1 MDKKRLIQLS
11 VITVVFALLLGGVY
25 VARASAEVAVYV
37 NKQQVEFPDQNPFID
52 RKIDRVYVPL
62 RFVSEALNGK
72 VDWNADQQMAIVD
85 RSGMH
90 IEMKIGSDQPKV
102 NNIARALDAPA
113 RLLKGRT
120 MVPLRFVS
128 EAMGAKVLWED
139 GNVYI
144 TDELSTAIEEKGEPV
159 SVEEVGQPMLAK
171 EWDGYIYRW
180 INEETKILYIT
191 MEDLKKQPYQL
202 SSWIV
207 YDLKIDD
214 QHIYVSQQ
222 NSEGSTLDMIL
233 AEGSNISRYR
243 MAEYF
248 RYPPGT
254 FEGKYSIIND
264 RRDKYSSLPTCDIT
278 KVTHIILTEGQNMLA
293 IKNPRYKGGE

>member
-62 RFVSEALNGK
+62 RFVSMALGGTI
-72 VDWNADQQMAIVD
+72 DWNADQQMAIVD
-85 RSGMH
+85 RSGTH

-113 RLLKGRT
+113 RLVKGRT

-128 EAMGAKVLWED
+128 EALGAKVLWEN

-144 TDELSTAIEEKGEPV
+144 TDELGTAIEEKGEPV
-159 SVEEVGQPMLAK
+159 SVEEAGQPMLAK
-171 EWDGYIYRW
+171 KWDDHKYNW
-180 INEETKILYIT
+180 INEDTKILYVT
-191 MEDLKKQPYQL
+191 MKDLKKRPYRL
-202 SSWIV
+202 RSWV
-207 YDLKIDD
+207 VHDLKIDD
-214 QHIYVSQQ
+214 QYIYVSQQ
-222 NSEGSTLDMIL
+222 DSAGVPLDIIL
-233 AEGSNISRYR
+233 AEGSNINRYR

-248 RYPPGT
+248 QYPPGT
-254 FEGKYSIIND
+254 FEGKYHIVND
-264 RRDKYSSLPTCDIT
+264 RRDKYSGLPTCDIT
-278 KVTHIILTEGQNMLA
+278 KVTHIMVSDGQSILA